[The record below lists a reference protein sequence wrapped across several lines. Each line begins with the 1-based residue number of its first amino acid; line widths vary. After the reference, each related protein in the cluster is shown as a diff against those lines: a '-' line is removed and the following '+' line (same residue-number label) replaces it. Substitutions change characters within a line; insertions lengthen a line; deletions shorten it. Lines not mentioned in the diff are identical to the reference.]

1 MMLDWDEFVFLIV
14 VLVNTLTAIVYLLW
28 GILIVVPAKEQQ
40 TQKEWERLFDNRR
53 AFLMKFFIMLMCPVV
68 GPLFFMVSY
77 LLYRVLFWTAP
88 DLEDVIFSKE
98 RVKIQLKADEERVR
112 NMVPLE
118 EALAVNQKKDLRM
131 VMMNMVK
138 GEIQDSLAA
147 IALALDSGDSESSHY
162 AASVMTD
169 ELNEFRKKVQ
179 NMLREIEQEDPEETE
194 FEELLIDYMNKV
206 LKLQIFTSIEQKRF
220 VQIMADTA
228 GKLRQKDMSRLSE
241 EQYEGVCLR
250 LLEAKDYINSEKWC
264 IWLAEQY
271 PDRLSAYTCKL
282 KLYFTIQNKEAFFTT
297 LSHLKKSDVVI
308 DRETLELIRVF
319 S

>member
-1 MMLDWDEFVFLIV
+1 MLDWDEFVFLIV

-40 TQKEWERLFDNRR
+40 IQKEWERLFDNRR
-53 AFLMKFFIMLMCPVV
+53 AFLIKFFIMLMCPVV
-68 GPLFFMVSY
+68 GPLFFVVSY

-147 IALALDSGDSESSHY
+147 IALALDSEDSESSHY

-206 LKLQIFTSIEQKRF
+206 LKLQIFTSMEQKRF

-271 PDRLSAYTCKL
+271 PDRLSTYTCKL